1 MATITFKRS
10 CKSAPGNSK
19 SRYKERRKSQQESGR
34 KTDALA
40 RKIAV
45 AATGCSINVLK
56 ATDGASD
63 YAKQLDR
70 AIRHHEAITQHREQR
85 ERNKHMKVTNEANR
99 QIHAV
104 QKRKGSSIPLI

>member
-19 SRYKERRKSQQESGR
+19 SRYKARRKAQRESGR
-34 KTDALA
+34 QVEALA

-45 AATGCSINVLK
+45 AATGCSINVLR
-56 ATDGASD
+56 ATEGASD

-70 AIRHHEAITQHREQR
+70 SIRHHEQIIQHREQR
-85 ERNKHMKVTNEANR
+85 ERNKHMKVCNEAGR